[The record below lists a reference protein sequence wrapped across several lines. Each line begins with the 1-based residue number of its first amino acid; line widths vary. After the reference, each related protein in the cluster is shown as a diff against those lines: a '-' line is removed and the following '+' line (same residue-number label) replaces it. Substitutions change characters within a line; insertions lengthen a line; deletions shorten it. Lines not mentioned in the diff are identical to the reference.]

1 MNKTIGVLV
10 IVVIGLGIVNGF
22 LLYQLNTIQE
32 LNNDLERQH
41 AELEDK
47 NTELENRIS
56 QVTNKVNII
65 SFSIW
70 GFKPVEEFVVWRSN
84 VIVRIQNLGINELE
98 GLTLKIVGF
107 GDDSLA
113 ESLDID
119 ELQVGETKEISTY
132 SYWAYG
138 SAGTSVATIFLG
150 DLVLDEYLLE
160 FSEVYPPKY

>member
-1 MNKTIGVLV
+1 VK
-10 IVVIGLGIVNGF
+10 
-22 LLYQLNTIQE
+22 
-32 LNNDLERQH
+32 
-41 AELEDK
+41 
-47 NTELENRIS
+47 
-56 QVTNKVNII
+56 II
-65 SFSIW
+65 SFSVW

-98 GLTLKIVGF
+98 GLTLRIVGF
-107 GDDSLA
+107 GDVSLA

-119 ELQVGETKEISTY
+119 ELQVGEIKEISTY

-138 SAGTSVATIFLG
+138 SDGTSVATLLLG